1 MPTRRTVLCAG
12 AAALAAPFVNRH
24 RYALFA
30 QSSPEYSDRAVRLVG
45 ESLVIDMLN
54 QFLYR
59 RDMQTKLGDWLA
71 KPGAFT
77 HADFERF
84 RSTGIHAASFG
95 EGADSYQS
103 GVELFAR
110 WNSFLAAYPDWL
122 LRISLPGDFQRAKS
136 TGRYG
141 ILFGMQN
148 SSHFRGP
155 DDVDLFHGL
164 GQRAGQLTYNF
175 RTLSG
180 DGAFEEANGGVSEF
194 GVRIIE
200 RMNHVGMAVDCAHAG
215 DRTMMDA
222 FSLSKKPVIISHGGC
237 RALYPGYPRCATDE
251 AIRAMAK
258 TGGVIGINFIS
269 SMVKPHEPTTIDDVI
284 DHFEHVANL
293 VGIEHVGVGS
303 DMGIESNDFMPPE
316 QLARMLAGVNPKY
329 RAHHREAV
337 EHLDHPKRIY
347 DLTDGLIRRKFT
359 DEHIRLILGENWRR
373 VLADIWTV

>member
-1 MPTRRTVLCAG
+1 MSTRRTVLRAC
-12 AAALAAPFVNRH
+12 AAAVAAPFVNRS

-30 QSSPEYSDRAVRLVG
+30 QSGAEYSERAVRLVH

-59 RDMQTKLGDWLA
+59 RDMQNKLHDWLT

-84 RSTGIHAASFG
+84 RETGIHAASFG
-95 EGADSYQS
+95 EGADSYES
-103 GVELFAR
+103 GVELFAT

-122 LRISLPGDFQRAKS
+122 LRVSMPGDFERAKS

-141 ILFGMQN
+141 ILFGMQT
-148 SSHFRGP
+148 STHFRGP
-155 DDVDLFHGL
+155 DDVDFFHGL

-200 RMNHVGMAVDCAHAG
+200 RMNRVGMAVDCAHAG
-215 DRTMMDA
+215 DRTMLDA
-222 FSLSKKPVIISHGGC
+222 FAISKKPVIISHGGC
-237 RALYPGYPRCATDE
+237 RAVHPDYPRCATDE

-269 SMVKPHEPTTIDDVI
+269 SMVKAHEPTTIDDVI
-284 DHFEHVANL
+284 DHFEHVAKL

-303 DMGIESNDFMPPE
+303 DMGIESNDFMPPA
-316 QLARMLAGVNPKY
+316 QLAQMLASMDPKY
-329 RAHHREAV
+329 HIHHREAV
-337 EHLDHPKRIY
+337 EHLDHPKRLY

-359 DEHIRLILGENWRR
+359 DEHIRLVLGENWRR
-373 VLADIWTV
+373 TLTQIWSV